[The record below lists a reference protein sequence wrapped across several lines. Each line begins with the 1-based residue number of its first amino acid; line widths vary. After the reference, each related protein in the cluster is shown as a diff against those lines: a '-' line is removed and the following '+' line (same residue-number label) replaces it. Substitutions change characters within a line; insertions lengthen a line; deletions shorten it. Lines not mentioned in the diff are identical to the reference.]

1 MVRSYKPLSK
11 TAGMQRALLASCII
25 AVLLSIARLMEAEQ
39 LNQIANR
46 LTDLHERNLAL
57 RGYL

>member
-1 MVRSYKPLSK
+1 VFL
-11 TAGMQRALLASCII
+11 IN
-25 AVLLSIARLMEAEQ
+25 IARFMEAEQ

-46 LTDLHERNLAL
+46 LSDLNQRNLAL

>member
-1 MVRSYKPLSK
+1 MCIAR
-11 TAGMQRALLASCII
+11 LLYNRGFT
-25 AVLLSIARLMEAEQ
+25 SIARLMEAEQ

-46 LTDLHERNLAL
+46 LNDLNERNLAL